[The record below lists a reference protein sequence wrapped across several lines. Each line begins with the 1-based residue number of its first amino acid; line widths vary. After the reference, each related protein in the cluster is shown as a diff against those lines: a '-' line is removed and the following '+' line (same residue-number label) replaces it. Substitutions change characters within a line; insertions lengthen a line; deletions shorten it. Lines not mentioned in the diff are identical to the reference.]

1 MSTIAFAHRAIVVL
15 GIIGAARTENILV
28 ANQPLSISHLRLQHR
43 IIDKLV
49 QRGHS
54 VTELKW
60 AISEQVR
67 GCVLYGVDSRARLG
81 HV

>member
-1 MSTIAFAHRAIVVL
+1 MPTILLVVCLIFATITIHVL
-15 GIIGAARTENILV
+15 AGERILV

-43 IIDKLV
+43 IIDALLAH
-49 QRGHS
+49 GHN

-67 GCVLYGVDSRARLG
+67 AQRRAHMRA
-81 HV
+81 